1 MAANTTRR
9 AYRTLEGLRAVGAF
23 LVVMRHV
30 PSLFVGVRVPE
41 SFLAVDLFYLVSGFV
56 VAHAYGPQLAAG
68 GSFSAFIKTRII
80 RLYPLYLVGLAVGI
94 VVALIA
100 VIGDPAGWWNWTRLA
115 TSIVTGVLMIPM
127 FPGLPA
133 SGTALDGPIWTLLPE
148 LIANAVYARFIRFMN
163 LAVVLAI
170 MALSAAGLVVAAM
183 TEGTLDVG
191 YNPTDQWA
199 ALARVG
205 YSFFAGVL
213 IHRFVGARE
222 HRSAWASWICL
233 AVLGVILAVRPPEDW
248 ASNYELA
255 VILFGFPALIAIAAT
270 LEPGPVV
277 GRAFSRLGLLSYGV
291 YLLHQPLGHLIETA
305 VRWFHIPIHRG
316 GAFVGLA
323 FIVAVVAL
331 SEWLDKAYDAPV
343 RKVLRARFLGPP
355 PRSPPPSPDALG
367 SAPEAP

>member
-1 MAANTTRR
+1 MAANATRR
-9 AYRTLEGLRAVGAF
+9 SYRTLEGLRAVGAF

-30 PSLFVGVRVPE
+30 PSLFGGIRVPE

-56 VAHAYGPQLAAG
+56 VAHAYGPQLSAG
-68 GSFSAFIKTRII
+68 GAFGAFMKTRII
-80 RLYPLYLVGLAVGI
+80 RLYPLYLVGLAVGV

-100 VIGDPAGWWNWTRLA
+100 VIGDPAGWWTWTRLA
-115 TSIVTGVLMIPM
+115 TAIVTGVLMIPM

-148 LIANAVYARFIRFMN
+148 LVANAVYARFIRVMN
-163 LAVVLAI
+163 LGVVLAI
-170 MALSAAGLVVAAM
+170 MALSAAGIVFAAG
-183 TEGTLDVG
+183 EAGTLDVG

-205 YSFFAGVL
+205 FSFFAGVL
-213 IHRFVGARE
+213 IYRVVGERE
-222 HRSAWASWICL
+222 RRSAWAPWACL

-248 ASNYELA
+248 ASNYEVA
-255 VILFGFPALIAIAAT
+255 VVLLGFPLLIALAAMI
-270 LEPGPVV
+270 EPGPVV

-305 VRWFHIPIHRG
+305 VRWLHIPIARG
-316 GAFVGLA
+316 GALVGLV
-323 FIVAVVAL
+323 FIALVVAL
-331 SEWLDKAYDAPV
+331 SEWLDKAYDAPL

-355 PRSPPPSPDALG
+355 PRSPPPSPHALG